1 MEQISPKYMMAL
13 IKRIKAELERQ
24 YSIIEIQVYL
34 ERWIVE
40 YDSFNQNFWV
50 FINDNGVL
58 ELDKTLQKID
68 DETLLKI
75 AKDLE
80 IETPDFLPSIPIFKN
95 EVKSSYKTACKTFER
110 ACKIIDKE
118 PDTAISLANA
128 ALESVIKEILKDERL
143 DDGTY
148 NSKDTLGKLIEK
160 CLKKFNAFPSP
171 FISQDVK
178 QLGSGLISCCQA
190 IENMRSNETL
200 TVHGKT
206 DSDFVI
212 DDSSTAFFVV
222 NAISTIGLFLLKQ
235 YQRVYPINTC
245 EETEELPF

>member
-1 MEQISPKYMMAL
+1 MEQISPKYTMTL
-13 IKRIKAELERQ
+13 IKRIKTELMKQ
-24 YSIIEIQVYL
+24 YSSSDIRIYLSKWIEY
-34 ERWIVE
+34 
-40 YDSFNQNFWV
+40 YDAFNQNFG
-50 FINDNGVL
+50 ICLKDNG
-58 ELDKTLQKID
+58 ELDLDATINNID
-68 DETLLKI
+68 GETLLKI
-75 AKDLE
+75 AIDLE

-143 DDGTY
+143 DNGTY

-178 QLGSGLISCCQA
+178 QFGSGLISCCQA

>member
-1 MEQISPKYMMAL
+1 MEQVSPKYMISL
-13 IKRIKAELERQ
+13 INKIKTELKQQ
-24 YSIIEIQVYL
+24 YSSSDIRAYL
-34 ERWIVE
+34 TRWIE
-40 YDSFNQNFWV
+40 YYDAFNQNFG
-50 FINDNGVL
+50 ISLYDNG
-58 ELDKTLQKID
+58 ELDLDTTLNNID

-75 AKDLE
+75 AIDLE
-80 IETPDFLPSIPIFKN
+80 IDTPDFLPSIPIFKN
-95 EVKSSYKTACKTFER
+95 EVKSSYKTASKTFER

-148 NSKDTLGKLIEK
+148 NPKDTLGKLIEK
-160 CLKKFNAFPSP
+160 CLKKFSAFPSP
-171 FISQDVK
+171 SISQDVK

-245 EETEELPF
+245 EETEVLPF